1 MHLLKDRAV
10 QDVGMSN
17 LSSQPWWMVPDNFN
31 APMELYIEEEQ
42 EEQIFGRGDMYL
54 RSIEEHSQSLIQ
66 VESWFTAQ
74 GQTRV
79 SVVGPR
85 HARRWLM
92 HMFWSLRHIDSSQ
105 RAQGLQMLQRVQNQP
120 LNETDFYNSVRMQ
133 PNTGY
138 FSLASRLSG
147 TVSLDVPP
155 ASSFPWSDCF
165 QPPEFFVSVM
175 RRHIP

>member
-1 MHLLKDRAV
+1 MVRAKAV

-54 RSIEEHSQSLIQ
+54 RSIEVHSQSLIQ

-79 SVVGPR
+79 SIVGPR
-85 HARRWLM
+85 HARQWLM
-92 HMFWSLRHIDSSQ
+92 DMFWSLRHIDSSQ
-105 RAQGLQMLQRVQNQP
+105 QAQGLQMLQRVRNKP
-120 LNETDFYNSVRMQ
+120 LTKNDFRTSVRMQ
-133 PNTGY
+133 PNTGD

-155 ASSFPWSDCF
+155 ASSFPWSCCF
-165 QPPEFFVSVM
+165 
-175 RRHIP
+175 